1 METTPP
7 KPKVM
12 MEGYL
17 NKKGAGTG
25 ILGTGVGGMFVG
37 HLYLFNFII
46 YFFAIPVLAFFT
58 KAGQTGRN
66 DGSYLKMPIY
76 IIMKTSIPMRTEAMV
91 CLGTKKVLCRFTMR

>member
-25 ILGTGVGGMFVG
+25 IMGTGVGGMFVG

-46 YFFAIPVLAFFT
+46 YFLPYP
-58 KAGQTGRN
+58 
-66 DGSYLKMPIY
+66 YLHSLQRPDKLEETMV
-76 IIMKTSIPMRTEAMV
+76 RT
-91 CLGTKKVLCRFTMR
+91 

>member
-25 ILGTGVGGMFVG
+25 IMGTGVGGMFVNVCRT
-37 HLYLFNFII
+37 F
-46 YFFAIPVLAFFT
+46 V
-58 KAGQTGRN
+58 
-66 DGSYLKMPIY
+66 
-76 IIMKTSIPMRTEAMV
+76 SI
-91 CLGTKKVLCRFTMR
+91 

>member
-25 ILGTGVGGMFVG
+25 IMGTGVGGMLSMFVG

-46 YFFAIPVLAFFT
+46 YFAM
-58 KAGQTGRN
+58 
-66 DGSYLKMPIY
+66 YLHSLQRPDKLEETMV
-76 IIMKTSIPMRTEAMV
+76 RT
-91 CLGTKKVLCRFTMR
+91 